1 MKIFRLDHGAD
12 KLTTFR
18 RYLLPPSSEDNM
30 EIIKLFILQIIT
42 GLSKKY
48 AAYVVKLEDDD
59 YNKAYPVIGY

>member
-1 MKIFRLDHGAD
+1 
-12 KLTTFR
+12 
-18 RYLLPPSSEDNM
+18 M